1 MPAIGRPFLPRP
13 TRGKE
18 PLDPLFQQGQLRE
31 VLVREK
37 KKIVGSKGRIRIMV
51 LLVFF
56 LDTRVVSDLVLC
68 DLILC
73 VPCFMRLVIVEWLH
87 YLVSGEEQMVE
98 SKSGPQE
105 TGLHLEKRATMG
117 SLPACLTAKDCAV
130 DWR

>member
-1 MPAIGRPFLPRP
+1 
-13 TRGKE
+13 
-18 PLDPLFQQGQLRE
+18 
-31 VLVREK
+31 
-37 KKIVGSKGRIRIMV
+37 MV